1 MALFKPI
8 KQENGIVTN
17 YHRIMFV
24 ESWANSHI
32 SIAVLSYIDK
42 DMRDEET
49 ENSEIY
55 KISKTYETNY
65 VENMTVDKA
74 YEYLKSLPEFEGS
87 EDI

>member
-24 ESWANSHI
+24 ESWVNSHI
-32 SIAVLSYIDK
+32 SIAVLSYIDE
-42 DMRDEET
+42 DMRNEET
-49 ENSEIY
+49 ENSDIY

-65 VENMTVDKA
+65 AENMTVEKA

>member
-24 ESWANSHI
+24 ESWVNSHI

-42 DMRDEET
+42 DMRNEET
-49 ENSEIY
+49 ENSDIY

-65 VENMTVDKA
+65 VENMTVEKA